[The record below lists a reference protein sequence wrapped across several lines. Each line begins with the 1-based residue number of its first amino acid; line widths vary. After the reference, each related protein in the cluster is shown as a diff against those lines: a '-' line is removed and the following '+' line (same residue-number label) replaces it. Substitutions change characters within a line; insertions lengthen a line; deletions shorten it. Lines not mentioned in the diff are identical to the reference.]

1 MASVS
6 KLLHSLYFK
15 YRYQLLASGLVSG
28 YSCKPPD
35 PHQFFIFPKVE
46 EFYAT
51 RYQRGSFS
59 LFDVG
64 NVLAG
69 FLSYGSASFVVHGIA
84 IEVYSVIQAGVITQC
99 TVYSVI

>member
-64 NVLAG
+64 SGLSLLA
-69 FLSYGSASFVVHGIA
+69 
-84 IEVYSVIQAGVITQC
+84 
-99 TVYSVI
+99 